1 MSEVATYGHQGVRQD
16 GAGRRRHG
24 SWLKLRSLPALAKE
38 AQSRPGLALYCR
50 PTQVWA
56 LHVQHV
62 LPLNKGRVRLFRS

>member
-1 MSEVATYGHQGVRQD
+1 LLDSFVRTEALEPGTTSVVDAQLD
-16 GAGRRRHG
+16 QAVYFN
-24 SWLKLRSLPALAKE
+24 LRSR
-38 AQSRPGLALYCR
+38 RPPLYCR